1 MSHVDSLIT
10 DVLTGR
16 ALSPEDDAAFRS
28 HVRGC
33 EKCRAKYD
41 EGMTVLRLA
50 RGHQDA
56 LAPGELQR
64 LQNRAAWLARPMEP
78 RRFAFS
84 WRFAFVGAA
93 VAVAALLV
101 VLLAPRTPVGH
112 VLVASKGLTLDGVLV
127 GKDAVIYEDTVVG
140 TDKEDAAIL
149 LEGARGRR
157 GVLLRPNTRLR
168 VTTSDDATLQGGRVR
183 VQALKSEA
191 PFTLRADASRVVQS
205 APGVF
210 VTEARP
216 TGTFVAVHQGNVN
229 VSAPGGSVEVK
240 ESQETEVINGTPG
253 PVKTVTANA
262 LVEDRGDG
270 TVWDAIV
277 RWFRQLIDT
286 IGRALAGQ

>member
-16 ALSPEDDAAFRS
+16 MLAPEDDAAFRA
-28 HVRGC
+28 HVRSC
-33 EKCRAKYD
+33 ERCRAKYD
-41 EGMTVLRLA
+41 EALTVLRLA
-50 RGHQDA
+50 RGNVNGF
-56 LAPGELQR
+56 APGELQR
-64 LQNRAAWLARPMEP
+64 IQSRAAWASLPVEP
-78 RRFAFS
+78 KRFS
-84 WRFAFVGAA
+84 FAWPFGLVGAA
-93 VAVAALLV
+93 VAVAALLM
-101 VLLAPRTPVGH
+101 VLLAPRTPVGR
-112 VLVASKGLTLDGVLV
+112 VLVASKGLTLDGVVV
-127 GKDAVIYEDTVVG
+127 GKDAVIYEDTVIG
-140 TDKEDAAIL
+140 TDKEDAAVII
-149 LEGARGRR
+149 EGARGRR

-168 VTTSDDATLQGGRVR
+168 VSASDDATLQSGRVR
-183 VQALKSEA
+183 VQAMKAEA
-191 PFTLRADASRVVQS
+191 PFTLRSGTSRIVQS

-210 VTEARP
+210 ITENKDS
-216 TGTFVAVHQGNVN
+216 GTLVAVHQGNVN

-240 ESQETEVINGTPG
+240 ESQQTEIVGGAPG